1 MAYPTCSVIIATCDR
16 PDQLRRS
23 IASVIGQT
31 VRPAELIVVDDC
43 SVSPAKSPVAERTGV
58 GFEIRYHRLMER
70 SGASAARNAGAR
82 LAHGEII
89 MFLDDDDVWEP
100 HKIETQLGMFA
111 RHAEAGTVYTGM
123 LAVDDTDRGR
133 VLHASTGHLSGGT
146 WPQILFRNF
155 VGPTSAVAIRARL
168 FVSVGGFDQR
178 LNALQDYDLW
188 IRLCIAAP
196 VLYDGAHNLRFSAVS
211 ASTAR
216 ISTDARNYKA
226 GFKYLNLKYRS
237 ELDRLTHWQRR
248 QFRAQAKLVEASKHL
263 EQRDYAHAI
272 WQLGIALGLY
282 PPTFFRLSRALYSH
296 LGPQPDSSTP

>member
-82 LAHGEII
+82 HRARRNYHVPGRRGRT
-89 MFLDDDDVWEP
+89 FWEP

-155 VGPTSAVAIRARL
+155 VGPTPSAMMAIR
-168 FVSVGGFDQR
+168 SQ
-178 LNALQDYDLW
+178 ALRSAFGR
-188 IRLCIAAP
+188 IR
-196 VLYDGAHNLRFSAVS
+196 
-211 ASTAR
+211 
-216 ISTDARNYKA
+216 
-226 GFKYLNLKYRS
+226 
-237 ELDRLTHWQRR
+237 
-248 QFRAQAKLVEASKHL
+248 
-263 EQRDYAHAI
+263 
-272 WQLGIALGLY
+272 
-282 PPTFFRLSRALYSH
+282 
-296 LGPQPDSSTP
+296 